1 MVTGIMKRETILNLG
16 TQLVSS
22 TNIDQFVVAILSWYQ
37 SYEKNQFRF
46 DEFGQWEPPN
56 LFQLF
61 EYPSYEGEIILGLFI
76 KSEVDKKMNEDPSSD
91 YESVENDTIHIFNEA
106 YYEIY
111 GFMISDVQKVMDA
124 YHLFYCFQDSPD
136 APRIYYNPSLTE
148 VW

>member
-16 TQLVSS
+16 TRLVSNS
-22 TNIDQFVVAILSWYQ
+22 NIEQFVVAILSWYQ
-37 SYEKNQFRF
+37 NYDNNQFGDPEISPF
-46 DEFGQWEPPN
+46 EPPN

-61 EYPSYEGEIILGLFI
+61 EYPSYDGESIMQLIID
-76 KSEVDKKMNEDPSSD
+76 SEVEKQMKCNPSYE
-91 YESVENDTIHIFNEA
+91 YESVEKEVIYTFDNA

-111 GFMISDVQKVMDA
+111 GFMISDVQLVMDA

-136 APRIYYNPSLTE
+136 APRIYYNSSVTE